1 MTMIHLRCGDC
12 GSKEIAI
19 GRTYTL
25 KQGEQRT
32 IYHCSACDRSF
43 SETRN
48 TPLAYLKTPI
58 SVVVHVLSALTEG
71 MGINAAARLY
81 GVSKKSI
88 YRWQERR
95 SGVKQTLL
103 LYALTHPF
111 LHQVIEGDARYTRVR
126 KNVAPDES
134 QGWTM
139 VLMDRATRFIWAMGC
154 GRKDRKLFTQAI
166 RLLCR
171 VMKQTGDLTL
181 LTDGE
186 RRYGNI
192 LFEICHQVL
201 RNGKRGRP
209 KKTLRKGVKVR
220 LKNKGAQAHKK
231 GRKRPK
237 YQAPFPEHPETVQ
250 NIATQDIHANH
261 LEAFNTSLRRR
272 CAAYRRRT
280 NMYAKNTVRLQE
292 RLDVYWIVHNF
303 VRMHFTTRQ
312 VPAVALGI
320 LEHGFSLHE
329 IFLIQKIA

>member
-1 MTMIHLRCGDC
+1 MIHLRCGDC

-48 TPLAYLKTPI
+48 TPLASLKTPI

-81 GVSKKSI
+81 GVSKNSI
-88 YRWQERR
+88 YRWQERL

-103 LYALTHPF
+103 LYALTHQF
-111 LHQVIEGDARYTRVR
+111 LHQVIEGDELYTRVR

-134 QGWTM
+134 KGWTI

-209 KKTLRKGVKVR
+209 KKTLRKGGKVR

-303 VRMHFTTRQ
+303 VRIHFTTRQ